1 MYNNDETRFIFITNS
16 GGTVYDYDT
25 YYKTIREPT
34 TNINSNEN
42 NIPLLLTLTFGT
54 IFLLYKKQVLNFL
67 FTKDICNI
75 KPLRCSFTN
84 IFNYNNESD
93 NEESDNE
100 ESDNEKSENEE
111 LDNKKSD
118 NEELDN
124 NSNELE
130 ITEIETDND
139 SESDVEDIENSSK
152 HIFLTTNY
160 DEVMT
165 ECNNPF
171 YKKDKI
177 KYYLS
182 LQKKDDLITSKFV
195 EDNNSSEVIISDKDE
210 DSLINVTKLSDSNII
225 EEEKTLEDSN
235 LLEYKF
241 LETEDVKELHVSHN
255 EPNVDKRIWLP
266 HTWSINSE
274 NEEYINFE
282 IEEDNIDH
290 FFGNLLG
297 VILCYY
303 GEFHSKYQNLNII
316 YNENSESPVL
326 LNQSNIS
333 FKDSEYITY
342 NLLNIR
348 DLYAYKNQEQKMLDY
363 EKVNF
368 NNKELREYYNESID
382 NLTEKDLKSLYKQI

>member
-1 MYNNDETRFIFITNS
+1 MYNNDETRFIYITNS

-25 YYKTIREPT
+25 YYKTIREPA
-34 TNINSNEN
+34 INNNEN
-42 NIPLLLTLTFGT
+42 NIPLILTLTFGT
-54 IFLLYKKQVLNFL
+54 IFLLYKKQILNFL

-75 KPLRCSFTN
+75 KPLRCSFTS
-84 IFNYNNESD
+84 IFNYN

-100 ESDNEKSENEE
+100 ESDDEE
-111 LDNKKSD
+111 SDDEESD
-118 NEELDN
+118 NEESDDDN
-124 NSNELE
+124 NEIE
-130 ITEIETDND
+130 ITEIETDNE

-160 DEVMT
+160 DEVMNK
-165 ECNNPF
+165 CNNPF

-182 LQKKDDLITSKFV
+182 LQKKNDLITSKFV
-195 EDNNSSEVIISDKDE
+195 EDNDRTEVIINDKDE

-225 EEEKTLEDSN
+225 EEEKTLGDSN

-241 LETEDVKELHVSHN
+241 LETDDVKELHVSHN

-282 IEEDNIDH
+282 IEEDKIDH
-290 FFGNLLG
+290 FFSNLLG
-297 VILCYY
+297 VIVCYY
-303 GEFHSKYQNLNII
+303 GEFNSKYQNLNII

-368 NNKELREYYNESID
+368 NNKELREYYNESIE
-382 NLTEKDLKSLYKQI
+382 NLTEKNLKSLYKQI